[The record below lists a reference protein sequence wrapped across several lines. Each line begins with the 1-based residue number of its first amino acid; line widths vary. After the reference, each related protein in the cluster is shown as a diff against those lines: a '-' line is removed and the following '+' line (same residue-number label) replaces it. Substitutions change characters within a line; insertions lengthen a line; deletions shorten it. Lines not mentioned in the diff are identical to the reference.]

1 MLTYCF
7 TVIEW
12 WLVLYFLYVYVGI
25 LQAADKALDV
35 LKRMRAGMTA
45 EKRRDERKRGAVK
58 KMSSLFSS
66 KKRKTAKRSV
76 WKHRFVCLAY
86 HDQDKIPTTDVD
98 KYDLFAAG
106 LGEKEVE
113 FETLDM
119 NSEEFWDLLCKN
131 KFVNLT
137 QLWLPQLQKFW
148 NASLTCSYQ
157 MQFERT
163 WISLTDED
171 TPLWKALYELF
182 MIHPFLQK
190 KGRILN

>member
-35 LKRMRAGMTA
+35 LKRMRAGMKA
-45 EKRRDERKRGAVK
+45 EKRRDERKRGVVK
-58 KMSSLFSS
+58 KEMSLLFSS

-119 NSEEFWDLLCKN
+119 NSEEFWDLLYREFPKLREAGGFSYASAYQTPETWTLCPRPSTP
-131 KFVNLT
+131 LH
-137 QLWLPQLQKFW
+137 PFW
-148 NASLTCSYQ
+148 NREL
-157 MQFERT
+157 
-163 WISLTDED
+163 
-171 TPLWKALYELF
+171 ALREPTF
-182 MIHPFLQK
+182 VHCR
-190 KGRILN
+190 GT